1 MARTPIGVRI
11 ELDHIHCHDEGDG
24 IGSAEP
30 YLWTV
35 FFKVDGT
42 TVSVTPGFTLD
53 GEATVEF
60 TPGSHG
66 NLPNSD
72 VDPGED
78 VDIPGIL
85 GDWSTQLVPIGFQE
99 PIPGVDD
106 LGGVAGVVAVLMEE
120 DNVTD
125 DGAEAGHDALNG
137 AVRDAINQIVATRT
151 LTNQE
156 VTDEEIAA
164 FEESIDDI
172 VSDAVS
178 SQQNI
183 FENIW
188 SWLNADDTIGFKA
201 FIFSHDELVPN
212 TVTEF
217 SHRWENEGDWE
228 IFGSVM
234 AVEPCPA
241 DALDD
246 IFGSGTGS
254 ADDLARLRAF
264 RDGPFR
270 ERAGLQEWWKVL
282 QRNTPAVALLLR
294 GDDGLRR
301 ESAALFHSMAGA
313 LGSKGSSFGQDEL
326 REAAR
331 IADVLAEKTRSRRL
345 RIDALRA
352 ADALRS
358 IRASSIDEAI
368 GSLAAIAPA
377 RRPNRPRDV
386 AQ

>member
-11 ELDHIHCHDEGDG
+11 ELDHIHCHEEGDG

-125 DGAEAGHDALNG
+125 AGAEAGHDALNG
-137 AVRDAINQIVATRT
+137 ATRDAINQIVATRT

-164 FEESIDDI
+164 FEESISEI
-172 VSDAVS
+172 VADAVS
-178 SQQNI
+178 SQQNV

-188 SWLNADDTIGFKA
+188 SWLNEDDTIGFKA

-217 SHRWENEGDWE
+217 SHRWENHGDWE

-246 IFGSGTGS
+246 IFGPGNTSKGS
-254 ADDLARLRAF
+254 ANDLAQLRAF

-270 ERAGLQEWWKVL
+270 EHAGLQEWWKVL

-294 GDDGLRR
+294 GDAGLRR
-301 ESAALFHSMAGA
+301 ESAALFHSMAA
-313 LGSKGSSFGQDEL
+313 
-326 REAAR
+326 RAAR
-331 IADVLAEKTRSRRL
+331 SVKPSCARPLASPTSW
-345 RIDALRA
+345 
-352 ADALRS
+352 
-358 IRASSIDEAI
+358 
-368 GSLAAIAPA
+368 PA
-377 RRPNRPRDV
+377 RPGAGGCASTR
-386 AQ
+386 